1 MLIYTI
7 YRYKT
12 DMKSRFY
19 MEVERM
25 VQEIMKSLV
34 YYDFKEINDG
44 EVSISKS
51 RLEEILNEVYQAGY
65 TDGSNNKSY
74 ITTTPWSTTP
84 NITYCG
90 GTLPQPR
97 EITSTNPI

>member
-1 MLIYTI
+1 
-7 YRYKT
+7 
-12 DMKSRFY
+12 
-19 MEVERM
+19 M
-25 VQEIMKSLV
+25 VQEIMKPLV

-74 ITTTPWSTTP
+74 ITTTPWTTT
-84 NITYCG
+84 NGLLHCG
-90 GTLPQPR
+90 TFTCSKQNTDW
-97 EITSTNPI
+97 IAIQ

>member
-1 MLIYTI
+1 
-7 YRYKT
+7 
-12 DMKSRFY
+12 
-19 MEVERM
+19 M
-25 VQEIMKSLV
+25 VKEIMKPLV

-74 ITTTPWSTTP
+74 ITTTPWSTIS
-84 NITYCG
+84 NIKYCG
-90 GTLPQPR
+90 SAQPQPR
-97 EITSTNPI
+97 EITSTSPIQRPDYTITCSNQNTD